1 MNLLYFFA
9 LKKEV
14 TIAPMNIDENEVNKF
29 SELAEKWWDVSG
41 EFKPLHI
48 INPVRVDYI
57 QSKINVD
64 GLEVL
69 DVGCGGGI
77 LSEGLFDLGAKV
89 TGIDAAGPS
98 LEVARIHA
106 KDYGKD
112 ITYLEITA
120 EELLATSDKKYDV
133 VCCLEVLEHVPD
145 PKALVKACISLLKPN
160 GQLFLSTINKNP
172 RSWITAIVG
181 AEYLFNILP
190 KGTHEFSKFIKP
202 SELAKFI
209 RDGGGNFQESKGMF
223 YNPITHKANLNN
235 DLGVNYLIHA
245 SK

>member
-1 MNLLYFFA
+1 
-9 LKKEV
+9 
-14 TIAPMNIDENEVNKF
+14 MNIDENEVKKF

-57 QSKINVD
+57 QSKINVG

-106 KDYGKD
+106 KNNDKD

-120 EELLATSDKKYDV
+120 EELLATSEKKYDV